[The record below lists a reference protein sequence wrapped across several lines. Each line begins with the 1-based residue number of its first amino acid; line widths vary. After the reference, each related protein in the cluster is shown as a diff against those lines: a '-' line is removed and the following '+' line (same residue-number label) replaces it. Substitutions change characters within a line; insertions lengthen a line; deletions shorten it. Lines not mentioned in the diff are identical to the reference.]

1 MFQANFASKAK
12 IFRYSRQWIIPL
24 VLVLSVSTPSCL
36 VAKQKNS
43 RRTGPASHADLIAN
57 MKSAVIQISY
67 RSDPPVPNG
76 AGIAGTAFLVSKDG
90 YALTAAH
97 VITQT
102 KNSAQASGAKS
113 VQFLAGVSL
122 DTSSVPNVTFKGSF
136 NEIPCTVVDMD
147 EAHDI
152 AILKLSQNPFS
163 PSFRTGIQVGDK
175 QLPLRVQAARLQA
188 ELPPE
193 GKELLVSGY
202 PVPVPTLVTQRGTV
216 ASLSFTTIEIEKP
229 GAPPWFKIPEVAD
242 LIFADIVVNPGNSGG
257 PFYLSDTGNVIGI
270 CHGNLNSPVHLQDG
284 SVVQMQVGGR
294 SQTLVQNSGLAV
306 VLPIKY
312 AIALLD
318 KNKISYEH

>member
-1 MFQANFASKAK
+1 MAQRMGSAVGAARPARPSAL
-12 IFRYSRQWIIPL
+12 R
-24 VLVLSVSTPSCL
+24 VLSVSTPSCS
-36 VAKQKNS
+36 VVKQKNS
-43 RRTGPASHADLIAN
+43 RRTGPASRSDLIAN

-67 RSDPPVPNG
+67 RVDPPVPNG
-76 AGIAGTAFLVSKDG
+76 AGIAGTGFLVSKDG

-102 KNSAQASGAKS
+102 KNLAQASGAKS
-113 VQFLAGVSL
+113 VQFVAGVSL
-122 DTSSVPNVTFKGSF
+122 DTSSVPKMNFQGSF
-136 NEIPCTVVDMD
+136 REIPCTVVDID

-152 AILKLSQNPFS
+152 AILKLSQNSFS
-163 PSFRTGIQVGDK
+163 PLFESGFVVGDK
-175 QLPLRVQAARLQA
+175 ELPLRAQTVRLEA

-202 PVPVPTLVTQRGTV
+202 PLTVPTLVTQQGTV
-216 ASLSFTTIEIEKP
+216 ASLSFTSIEIERP

-257 PFYLSDTGNVIGI
+257 PFYLSDTGNVVGI
-270 CHGNLNSPVHLQDG
+270 CHGNLPSPVRLQNG
-284 SVVQMQVGGR
+284 GIVQMQIGGS
-294 SQTLVQNSGLAV
+294 SQTLMQNSGLAI

-312 AIALLD
+312 GIALLD